1 MYEFDLITRIGL
13 VFDQVWMSLDE
24 AFLIQQLICLEVWFE
39 DWDWFGLWSGVV
51 KFISD
56 CLDAMIMTV
65 DLIAGINLGLWFGKG
80 ELMLYFVLA
89 IEIYLGNSTTKMDLR
104 EKKFVAER
112 GLENC
117 KMFFF

>member
-1 MYEFDLITRIGL
+1 M
-13 VFDQVWMSLDE
+13 V
-24 AFLIQQLICLEVWFE
+24 
-39 DWDWFGLWSGVV
+39 
-51 KFISD
+51 
-56 CLDAMIMTV
+56 
-65 DLIAGINLGLWFGKG
+65 
-80 ELMLYFVLA
+80 YFVLA